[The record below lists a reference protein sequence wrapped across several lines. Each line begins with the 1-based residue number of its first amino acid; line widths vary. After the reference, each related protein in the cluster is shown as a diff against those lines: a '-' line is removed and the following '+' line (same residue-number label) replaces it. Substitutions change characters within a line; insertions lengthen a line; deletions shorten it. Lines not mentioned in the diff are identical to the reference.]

1 MNNLEEILN
10 HLYKVEGGALHRNPT
25 EADVTSPRGLY
36 KSQDSKSKIWEYYNS
51 VAASL
56 GITTNSKG
64 WSAKQIVA
72 INSKADAN
80 LILNYEREYYISYF
94 KGLPID
100 ITVLNPM
107 LAVLISSL
115 YANSPQG
122 CIISLQEALI
132 YLNKAGIISI
142 PADKLSAPDGVV
154 GNNTK
159 YSMQAITN
167 LDAKDLMIF
176 SLLIIGRM
184 QEYYIN
190 IAVETPGKYLVYLN
204 GWKNR
209 LREIKDT
216 IF

>member
-10 HLYKVEGGALHRNPT
+10 HLYKVEGGSLHRNPT
-25 EADVTSPRGLY
+25 ETDVTSPRGLY
-36 KSQDSKSKIWEYYNS
+36 KAKDSKSKIWDYYNS
-51 VAASL
+51 IAASL
-56 GITTNSKG
+56 GITSNSKS

-72 INSKADAN
+72 INNKADADI
-80 LILNYEREYYISYF
+80 ILNYEREYYITYF

-100 ITVLNPM
+100 ITVLNPK
-107 LAVLISSL
+107 LAVLITSL

-154 GNNTK
+154 GNDTK
-159 YSMQAITN
+159 YSMQAIIN
-167 LDAKDLMIF
+167 LDSKDIMIF

-190 IAVETPGKYLVYLN
+190 IATDKPDKYLEYLN